1 MAIHTFLRNKRESPG
16 RGGYASQAISAEG
29 IYTHPSALLDPS
41 HLVDNQ

>member
-1 MAIHTFLRNKRESPG
+1 MAIHTFLRNKRESP
-16 RGGYASQAISAEG
+16 GYASQAISAEG